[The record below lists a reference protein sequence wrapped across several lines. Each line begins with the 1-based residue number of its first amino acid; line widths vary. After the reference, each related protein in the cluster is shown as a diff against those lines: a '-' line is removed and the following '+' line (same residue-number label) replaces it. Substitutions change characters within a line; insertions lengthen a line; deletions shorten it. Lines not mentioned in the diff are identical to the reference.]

1 MCFLLKILKLK
12 KPTPKKNMRSLISN
26 FHKSFSEAMSST
38 FKSRSKLFEF
48 YKHTHPDVLTTA
60 PERIKEENLRS
71 LKILNSYL
79 DNLSQNKGVQEQRLK
94 FYIADKANRKAKKY
108 YFFDVNL
115 CSLKENVP
123 SDLLTKHLDGWIF
136 YY

>member
-1 MCFLLKILKLK
+1 
-12 KPTPKKNMRSLISN
+12 MRSLSSKFI
-26 FHKSFSEAMSST
+26 KSFSESISNT

-94 FYIADKANRKAKKY
+94 FYIADKANKKAKKY

-115 CSLKENVP
+115 TSLKENVTT
-123 SDLLTKHLDGWIF
+123 DLLSKHLDRF
-136 YY
+136 FSRFF